1 MTTKAMYEIFEEIEN
16 AKNKEQRLSILRQ
29 NATWALR
36 STLKGAFDPNVKFV
50 FEKMPDYTP
59 SLDPPGLSHTS
70 LHQELT
76 RAYLFQVDNP
86 RVSPSLTLKR
96 KIEILIQMLETLEAK
111 EAKVLEGILTKKLK
125 VKGLSYALV
134 KEAFPDLLP

>member
-1 MTTKAMYEIFEEIEN
+1 MKNVYEVLEEVEN
-16 AKNKEQRLSILRQ
+16 ANTKDERLNILRG

-36 STLKGAFDPNVKFV
+36 STLKGVFDPNVQFV
-50 FEKMPDYTP
+50 FEEIPAYTP
-59 SLDPPGLSHTS
+59 SLDPAGLSPTS

-76 RAYLFQVDNP
+76 RAYLFERDNP
-86 RVSPSLTLKR
+86 RVSNNLTYQR
-96 KIEILIQMLETLEAK
+96 KVEILTQMLEALEAK

-125 VKGLSYALV
+125 VKGLNYALV

>member
-1 MTTKAMYEIFEEIEN
+1 VTTKAIYEIFEEIEN
-16 AKNKEQRLSILRQ
+16 AGSKDERLNILRK
-29 NATWALR
+29 NVSWALR

-50 FEKMPDYTP
+50 FDKMPDYTP
-59 SLDPPGLSHTS
+59 SLDPPGLSQTS

-76 RAYLFQVDNP
+76 RAYMFEVGNP
-86 RVSPSLTLKR
+86 RVAPTLTLKR
-96 KIEILIQMLETLEAK
+96 RTEILTQMLEALEAK
-111 EAKVLEGILTKKLK
+111 EAEVLIGILTKKLK

>member
-1 MTTKAMYEIFEEIEN
+1 MTTKSVYEILEEVEN
-16 AKNKEQRLSILRQ
+16 AGSKDERLYILRK
-29 NATWALR
+29 NGDWALR

-59 SLDPPGLSHTS
+59 SLDPPGLSATS

-76 RAYLFQVDNP
+76 RAYLFEVGNP
-86 RVSPSLTLKR
+86 RVAPTLTLKR
-96 KIEILIQMLETLEAK
+96 KTEILTQMLEALEAK
-111 EAKVLEGILTKKLK
+111 EAEVLVGILTKKLK